1 MAAMEAAKNEGSSC
15 LWADTE
21 DDAAS
26 QSTAYDGL
34 MDGDGS
40 FHSDDEMCF
49 GNGTSFQMQST
60 FKASSYPTMPPGVW
74 FCRVPARAAVALE
87 EKQTAEAARR
97 KQQAAALDRAMLIA
111 MQQLGVVRS
120 KAVPSE
126 EAIPM
131 RTAVDGRVWELCD

>member
-1 MAAMEAAKNEGSSC
+1 MEAAVSEDSSC
-15 LWADTE
+15 CWADIE
-21 DDAAS
+21 DDVAS
-26 QSTAYDGL
+26 QSTAYDGR
-34 MDGDGS
+34 MDGDAS
-40 FHSDDEMCF
+40 FHSDDEMYF
-49 GNGTSFQMQST
+49 GSGTSLQQST
-60 FKASSYPTMPPGVW
+60 ALKAVSHPAKPPGVW
-74 FCRVPARAAVALE
+74 SCRGPIPAVAALDD
-87 EKQTAEAARR
+87 KQIAEAARR